1 MTIKIA
7 IIGDPFI
14 PSKTFKLSLEKHIK
28 LIRPKISIKFFFK
41 DLKEK
46 NLKPLISKEV
56 SEAFGNQNDV
66 IKIAKNA
73 NVLITTFAPIT
84 EYVLENCKNLLIVA
98 CGRGGP
104 INVNITASTKKNVMV
119 LYAPGR
125 NIDAVVEYTLANIIN
140 LVRKIPQAIDYVK
153 KNKWKTPLED
163 TFIKPS
169 GFEIHKKTIGVIG
182 YGAIGKK
189 LTRVLE
195 ALGSNVLIYEPYKK
209 QLDKIG
215 KKNNSSL
222 ENIFKNADIITIH
235 ARINKNGKPLISIK
249 DFNKM
254 KKKPYIINTSRSQ
267 CVESKSLIKAY
278 KMKKI
283 KGFYLDVFD
292 KEPISSN
299 SELYKTIND
308 NIVLTPH
315 AAGVSRD
322 IPSKTAE
329 IIAEEIKK
337 ILQSQ
342 TPRFV
347 TNPKVVSVVKKN
359 IKKLL

>member
-1 MTIKIA
+1 MTIRIA

-14 PSKTFKLSLEKHIK
+14 PSKTFKLSLNNHLKSIK
-28 LIRPKISIKFFFK
+28 PKINIKFLTK

-46 NLKPLISKEV
+46 NLKPLASKEV

-66 IKIAKNA
+66 IKVAKSA
-73 NVLITTFAPIT
+73 NILITTFAPIT
-84 EYVLENCKNLLIVA
+84 EYVLKNCKNLSIVA

-104 INVNITASTKKNVMV
+104 INVNIKASTNNNVMV
-119 LYAPGR
+119 LFAPGR

-163 TFIKPS
+163 TFLKPS
-169 GFEIHKKTIGVIG
+169 GDEIHNKTIGVIG

-195 ALGSNVLIYEPYKK
+195 ALDVKVLIYEPFKK

-222 ENIFKNADIITIH
+222 NNIFRKSDIITIH
-235 ARINKNGKPLISIK
+235 ARINKNGKPLIGKK

-267 CVESKSLIKAY
+267 CVESESLIYAY
-278 KMKKI
+278 KSKKI

-292 KEPISSN
+292 EEPIPNKSKLHNIINSN
-299 SELYKTIND
+299 I
-308 NIVLTPH
+308 ILTPH

-329 IIAEEIKK
+329 IIAKEIKK
-337 ILQSQ
+337 IIQNQ
-342 TPRFV
+342 KPKFV
-347 TNPKVVSVVKKN
+347 TNPEVVNIVKKK
-359 IKKLL
+359 IKKLI

>member
-1 MTIKIA
+1 MTIRIA

-14 PSKTFKLSLEKHIK
+14 PSKTFKLSLNNHLKSIK
-28 LIRPKISIKFFFK
+28 PKINIKFLTK

-46 NLKPLISKEV
+46 NLKPLASKEV

-66 IKIAKNA
+66 IKIAKSA
-73 NVLITTFAPIT
+73 NILITTFAPIT
-84 EYVLENCKNLLIVA
+84 EYVLKNCKNLSIVA

-104 INVNITASTKKNVMV
+104 INVNIEASTNKNVMV
-119 LYAPGR
+119 LFAPGR

-169 GFEIHKKTIGVIG
+169 GDEIHKKTIGVIG

-195 ALGSNVLIYEPYKK
+195 ALDVKVLIYEPFKK

-222 ENIFKNADIITIH
+222 YNIFSKSDIITIH
-235 ARINKNGKPLISIK
+235 ARINKNGKPLITEK

-254 KKKPYIINTSRSQ
+254 KKKPYIVNTSRSQ
-267 CVESKSLIKAY
+267 CVESKSLIDAY
-278 KMKKI
+278 KSKKI

-292 KEPISSN
+292 EEPIPNKSKLHN
-299 SELYKTIND
+299 IINND
-308 NIVLTPH
+308 IILTPH

-322 IPSKTAE
+322 IPFKTAE
-329 IIAEEIKK
+329 IIAKEIKK
-337 ILQSQ
+337 IIQNQ
-342 TPRFV
+342 KPKFV
-347 TNPKVVSVVKKN
+347 TNPKVINIVKKK
-359 IKKLL
+359 IKKLI